1 MLQRSRGEV
10 EKYIRAEVMAM
21 FVAVY
26 RWRLKPGMDEQFC
39 RGWRRITDLVRERCG
54 SGGSCLF
61 RAADGTWVAIA
72 RWPDR
77 AARTTC
83 FEKGSLDPEASALMR
98 EAVAERFED
107 LELEAVDD
115 RWAPF
120 T

>member
-1 MLQRSRGEV
+1 
-10 EKYIRAEVMAM
+10 M

-26 RWRLKPGMDEQFC
+26 RWRLQPGREEQF
-39 RGWRRITDLVRERCG
+39 RQGWRRITDLARERCG

-77 AARTTC
+77 AARAAC
-83 FEKGSLDPEASALMR
+83 FEKGSLDPEASALMN
-98 EAVAERFED
+98 EAIVERLAD

-115 RWAPF
+115 AWAPF
-120 T
+120 SESSPDRNR

>member
-1 MLQRSRGEV
+1 
-10 EKYIRAEVMAM
+10 M

-26 RWRLKPGMDEQFC
+26 RWRLEPGMEEQFR
-39 RGWRRITDLVRERCG
+39 RGWARITDVARERCG
-54 SGGSCLF
+54 SGGSSLF

-83 FEKGSLDPEASALMR
+83 FDKGPLDPEAFALMQ
-98 EAVAERFED
+98 EAIAERFETM
-107 LELEAVDD
+107 ELECVDD

-120 T
+120 ADPSVPRV